1 MANERR
7 TQGQAARVRKRLFV
21 ALLATW
27 LAIPGLV
34 NAHHLDVRDGNDVDG
49 VLDIRRVAIYG
60 HPPTWSIVTRGRW
73 RARSIWDRGFML
85 VAFNTFGSARYDYYA
100 LIRSTGR
107 RLRADLYRDR
117 ARKRDYKVSSLKTW
131 RPDRRS
137 VKVRVPLDKMSFG
150 SKRSYYR
157 WFAQSLLTGP
167 DCRRTCIDLAP
178 DRSGVREPLEPPP
191 DSHAAPLRSN

>member
-1 MANERR
+1 VR
-7 TQGQAARVRKRLFV
+7 TRLVAALV
-21 ALLATW
+21 ATC
-27 LAIPGLV
+27 LAIPGFV
-34 NAHHLDVRDGNDVDG
+34 DAHHLDVSDGNDVDG

-60 HPPTWSIVTRGRW
+60 RPPTWNIVTQRRW
-73 RARSIWDRGFML
+73 RARSIWDRGFLL

-100 LIRSTGR
+100 LIRSSGR
-107 RLRADLYRDR
+107 RLRAELYRDR

-131 RPDRRS
+131 RPNRRS

-150 SKRSYYR
+150 KKRAYYR

-178 DRSGVREPLEPPP
+178 DRSGVREPVKPPP
-191 DSHAAPLRSN
+191 ESPAARFRPS